1 MEETNLNWEIKKKL
15 AERQMLQRDLA
26 VQLEVSEG
34 YISRLVRGGI
44 ADGRDIKAR
53 VAAPWGA
60 HWMRCLHKR
69 EGLCSRIKRGHF
81 FITFIL
87 TMLAMTT
94 WKLGR
99 YLIKNNDLRREWLRQ
114 SKHFVV

>member
-53 VAAPWGA
+53 VADA
-60 HWMRCLHKR
+60 
-69 EGLCSRIKRGHF
+69 
-81 FITFIL
+81 
-87 TMLAMTT
+87 
-94 WKLGR
+94 LGST
-99 YLIKNNDLRREWLRQ
+99 LDEM
-114 SKHFVV
+114 FT